1 MVRYPLILAID
12 GNPYTI
18 PSPEVTTLVLCTDHG
33 ELSIRVQAT
42 DLDWGPHMIRI
53 EGLVDYNNEVCRLVA
68 AYQVG
73 IEPTQEAV
81 GKAQLYT
88 SEAVPD

>member
-1 MVRYPLILAID
+1 
-12 GNPYTI
+12 
-18 PSPEVTTLVLCTDHG
+18 
-33 ELSIRVQAT
+33 
-42 DLDWGPHMIRI
+42 MIRI